1 MGGQGSP
8 TDSTITQ
15 PASQGAFEMLVSIA
29 GTTPST
35 PHAMLPF
42 STPVSGVF
50 GSHQLLSTSIHPHP
64 SSPAVTAAS
73 GARIRDG
80 AVLTLNPDN
89 RESVH
94 PAHGFETTYGSVSRG
109 FGSHQPLST
118 SIHPHP
124 SSPAV
129 TAAFGAFGTISSFS
143 ENRRIV
149 HLAEGFEATEES
161 GSSFSQAVEGGMVP
175 NEGGNI
181 TPHTGQLSE
190 GCKSRGIFSD
200 DGNPDR
206 RGSGGQDR
214 AIELLAAGGRFS
226 QGLEGGMVAEELS
239 DITPGEGQ
247 QSESQES
254 RGIWWT
260 ESNPDRRLGFEASGQ
275 DWAKIGLEADG
286 HSRGLMREAEVEET
300 PEWVS
305 DDPEQARQAKQEV
318 AGADDV
324 KITCVDDTA
333 EGCGKMEAPADT
345 YTMGIGVKGTIV
357 SGNVRTQLERDGFGD
372 CVDNRTY
379 GGAPGSCLMGRYAL
393 RGAHLG
399 FEGGKSTC
407 RSAAVGRSV
416 GRSTQ

>member
-1 MGGQGSP
+1 MV
-8 TDSTITQ
+8 
-15 PASQGAFEMLVSIA
+15 A
-29 GTTPST
+29 
-35 PHAMLPF
+35 
-42 STPVSGVF
+42 
-50 GSHQLLSTSIHPHP
+50 
-64 SSPAVTAAS
+64 
-73 GARIRDG
+73 
-80 AVLTLNPDN
+80 
-89 RESVH
+89 
-94 PAHGFETTYGSVSRG
+94 
-109 FGSHQPLST
+109 
-118 SIHPHP
+118 
-124 SSPAV
+124 
-129 TAAFGAFGTISSFS
+129 
-143 ENRRIV
+143 
-149 HLAEGFEATEES
+149 EES
-161 GSSFSQAVEGGMVP
+161 SD
-175 NEGGNI
+175 I
-181 TPHTGQLSE
+181 TPQEGQQSE
-190 GCKSRGIFSD
+190 GQKSRGDFSD
-200 DGNPDR
+200 DGNPDQL
-206 RGSGGQDR
+206 GSGGQDR

-239 DITPGEGQ
+239 DITPHASQQSEGQVSRGNLLDDGNPDQLGSGGQDRAIEQLAAGGRFSQGLEGGMVAEELSDITPEEGQ
-247 QSESQES
+247 QSESQEL

-318 AGADDV
+318 ACADDV
-324 KITCVDDTA
+324 RITCVDDTA

-345 YTMGIGVKGTIV
+345 YTMGISVKGTIV

-379 GGAPGSCLMGRYAL
+379 GGALGSCLMGRYAL